1 MKYILFI
8 KESCSYCQMASQLL
22 EEKGVNYKTVIFE
35 EEQESVLTEIKDVYG
50 WKTVPM
56 VFYKNGNLTKFIGGY
71 TDLVEL
77 LKDE

>member
-1 MKYILFI
+1 MKYVLFI
-8 KESCSYCQMASQLL
+8 KEGCPYCHMASELL
-22 EEKGVNYKTVIFE
+22 EEKGASYKTVVFE
-35 EEQESVLTEIKDVYG
+35 EEQEHVLTEIKNVYE

-56 VFYKNGNLTKFIGGY
+56 VFYKNGNLTNFIGGY